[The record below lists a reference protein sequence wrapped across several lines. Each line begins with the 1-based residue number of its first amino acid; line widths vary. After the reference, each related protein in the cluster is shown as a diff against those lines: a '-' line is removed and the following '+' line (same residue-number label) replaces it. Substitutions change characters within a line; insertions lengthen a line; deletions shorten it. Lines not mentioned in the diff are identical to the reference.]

1 MGFYIASSAIE
12 ANIFIIVMENAL
24 LNVLSSDS
32 LIRVPAEQSLKASEE
47 SPGFLLELF
56 RIYNDNPNYT
66 LKLCAL
72 ILAKSVI
79 IRQWHIVGRDGKIT
93 PVPDEEKI
101 KIKDFL
107 YEKVLINREPHQKL
121 LQQLVLCIESVSKF
135 HFYDQW
141 QNLLQYFPN
150 KLNNLEFLD
159 IYLLKVLVKTQIR
172 RRTKLRQFKEWITG
186 LYPGLKSACV
196 LYENNIDLLK
206 IILKCLTVIHDTEMI
221 HSLLIKAKNY
231 LSVRGGEENVRVLLK
246 GLNLIENTA
255 PEVFSGLILH
265 AFIEVNCILLEE
277 LDVRKHDHLVLIRQ
291 AVYNIRQILGSNDD
305 AVSIIESLSPSLL
318 KKCFDAYKS
327 EDYWEKWV
335 NNEFIELF
343 EVKRISE
350 SKYFNKLLPNL
361 IQSYPLLL
369 QEFEKLIQ
377 SLDTLDFPTLHS
389 TLYIF
394 SLLPKGLTSI
404 TNCNITLEILLKS
417 ISGLSFEGFQQKVIF
432 RDILVL
438 IKKWLKTTQNFSI
451 AFSTILSIKSSKNS
465 DIFLI
470 YSSIL
475 TIKELL
481 SYPVPE
487 DVPIQILQAYGNDF
501 IILLSS
507 CSDPNIIWNLVSFF
521 SALVSK
527 CPSKKVPELLQ
538 IFTFFVLD
546 KLWSSKI
553 EIIVIAITEMLGKLL
568 RIYADESSVIEAVGK
583 FLKIQLKEKC
593 SERVEFL
600 WLLFIQTIEVEETI
614 IVDGLLVYFK
624 GLFERN
630 KSLAVKILEEYK
642 RLYQA
647 LDKNPENIAEII
659 RKS

>member
-1 MGFYIASSAIE
+1 
-12 ANIFIIVMENAL
+12 MENAL
-24 LNVLSSDS
+24 LHALSPDS
-32 LIRVPAEQSLKASEE
+32 LIRIPAERYLKASEE
-47 SPGFLLELF
+47 NPGFLLEIF
-56 RIYNDNPNYT
+56 RIYSENPNDT

-72 ILAKSVI
+72 ILAKSAIV
-79 IRQWHIVGRDGKIT
+79 RQWHIVGRDGKII
-93 PVPDEEKI
+93 PVPDEEKS

-107 YEKVLINREPHQKL
+107 YEKVLINREPQQKL

-141 QNLLQYFPN
+141 QQLLIYFPN
-150 KLNNLEFLD
+150 KLNNLESLD

-172 RRTKLRQFKEWITG
+172 RRTKLRQFKEWIIG
-186 LYPGLKSACV
+186 LYPALKSAWI

-221 HSLLIKAKNY
+221 HSLLAKAKNY

-255 PEVFSGLILH
+255 PEVFNGPILQT
-265 AFIEVNCILLEE
+265 FIEVNCILLTE

-291 AVYNIRQILGSNDD
+291 AVYNIRQILGSNND
-305 AVSIIESLSPSLL
+305 AVKIIESLSPTLL
-318 KKCFDAYKS
+318 KKCFDAYKT
-327 EDYWEKWV
+327 EDYWEKWAS
-335 NNEFIELF
+335 NEFFELF

-361 IQSYPLLL
+361 VQTYPSLL
-369 QEFEKLIQ
+369 QELENHIQ
-377 SLDTLDFPTLHS
+377 CLNTFDFPTLHS

-394 SLLPKGLTSI
+394 SLLPKGLISI
-404 TNCNITLEILLKS
+404 TNCNITLELLLKT
-417 ISGLSFEGFQQKVIF
+417 ISSLSLEGFQQKVIF
-432 RDILVL
+432 HDTLIL
-438 IKKWLKTTQNFSI
+438 IKKWLKTTQNLSI
-451 AFSTILSIKSSKNS
+451 AFSMIMSIKLSKNS
-465 DIFLI
+465 DIFLT

-487 DVPIQILQAYGNDF
+487 NVPIQILQTYGNDF
-501 IILLSS
+501 ITLLGS
-507 CSDPNIIWNLVSFF
+507 CSDPDIIWSLVSFF

-527 CPSKKVPELLQ
+527 CPTKKVPELLQ
-538 IFTFFVLD
+538 VFTFFVLD

-553 EIIVIAITEMLGKLL
+553 EIIVIAITEMLGRLL
-568 RIYADESSVIEAVGK
+568 RIYADELSVVEAVGK
-583 FLKIQLKEKC
+583 FLKIQLAEKC

-600 WLLFIQTIEVEETI
+600 WLLYIQTIEIEETT
-614 IVDGLLVYFK
+614 IVDELLIHFK
-624 GLFERN
+624 CLFDRN
-630 KSLAVKILEEYK
+630 KNLAVKILEEYR

-647 LDKNPENIAEII
+647 LEKNPEDIAEII
-659 RKS
+659 RRS